1 MIADSITI
9 AHAGSLST
17 VLTRDLAP
25 VFAAT
30 TGHAWTPIAGP
41 AVGLANRIRT
51 GEIAPDVY
59 MSADAEV
66 NRILMEP
73 ATDALVRWFLVM
85 AGARMVLAYS
95 PKSRFAA
102 DLDAAAAGRVSWT
115 DVLQRPG
122 FALWRSDPRTDPGG
136 YRAIFVCQLAEA
148 VYGQPGLA
156 ERLLGGD
163 HNDAQIGQGMPT
175 GLVTGELDA
184 MLIYG
189 TIAQQLGLPYIQLP
203 EEIDLSNPDLAERYR
218 VARYTNPLG
227 QTFYGT
233 PAVYSIT
240 ILSNAPHPA
249 AAEAFVATV
258 LSEAGR
264 TALANHGFLPARVLI
279 GGAATAVPQALQTL
293 IQGTYPTD

>member
-1 MIADSITI
+1 
-9 AHAGSLST
+9 
-17 VLTRDLAP
+17 
-25 VFAAT
+25 
-30 TGHAWTPIAGP
+30 
-41 AVGLANRIRT
+41 
-51 GEIAPDVY
+51 

-66 NRILMEP
+66 NQILMEP
-73 ATDALVRWFLVM
+73 ATGALVQWFLVM
-85 AGARMVLAYS
+85 AGTRMVVAYS

-102 DLDAAAAGRVSWT
+102 DLDAAAAGTMSWT

-148 VYGQPGLA
+148 LYGQPGLA

-163 HNDAQIGQGMPT
+163 HNDVQIGRGMPS
-175 GLVTGELDA
+175 GLATGEIDA

-189 TIAQQLGLPYIQLP
+189 AIVQQLGLPFIQLP
-203 EEIDLSNPDLAERYR
+203 EDIDLSNPALAARYR
-218 VARYTNPLG
+218 TARYTNPLG

-240 ILSNAPHPA
+240 ILSNAPHAA

-258 LSEAGR
+258 LSDAGR
-264 TALANHGFLPARVLI
+264 IALANHGFLPVSVLV
-279 GGAATAVPQALQTL
+279 GGAATAVPHALQAL
-293 IQGTYPTD
+293 IQGAYATD